1 MSHLHQLKHVNLCC
15 LFMSIPKF
23 PIYYSEAEHIL
34 PGLYIY
40 TYNVTQ
46 IFAFHVRLAPD
57 CHALHRSRRG
67 PNVHL
72 GGPFFWEPQ
81 TRPGAWDLN
90 IIYVFYVGEKTFI
103 YIHI

>member
-1 MSHLHQLKHVNLCC
+1 MSIYVVYSC
-15 LFMSIPKF
+15 LFPNSLYIIVKLN
-23 PIYYSEAEHIL
+23 IYYLDYI
-34 PGLYIY
+34 YIY